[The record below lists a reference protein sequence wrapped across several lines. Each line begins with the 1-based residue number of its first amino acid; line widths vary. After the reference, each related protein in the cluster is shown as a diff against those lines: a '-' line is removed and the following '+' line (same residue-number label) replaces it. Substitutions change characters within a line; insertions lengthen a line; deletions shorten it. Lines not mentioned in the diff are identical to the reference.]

1 MTNKDAQPAGGDAA
15 RIEPVAGG
23 PGSFRVEGELN
34 FASVPGLY
42 ERAID
47 LFADCPKIAL
57 DLSGV
62 TRANSAGLALLLE
75 WQGRARRAGL
85 PFTLRNLPAELV
97 NLAHISELEEV
108 LPIGGPAPAKA
119 LASAG
124 GPS

>member
-1 MTNKDAQPAGGDAA
+1 MINKDAQPAGGGTA
-15 RIEPVAGG
+15 RIEAAAGE

-34 FASVPGLY
+34 FASVPALY

-47 LFADCPKIAL
+47 LFAGCPKIAL

-85 PFTLRNLPAELV
+85 SFTLQNLPAGLID
-97 NLAHISELEEV
+97 LAHISELEEV
-108 LPIGGPAPAKA
+108 LPLGRPAPAG
-119 LASAG
+119 STH
-124 GPS
+124 